1 MKRCPQCQGACWD
14 AHRHCPACGADV
26 SGAEITNGDPLIG
39 VTVGGKFILR
49 EVLGEGAMGK
59 VYRADQTNLGRT
71 VAVKVMNPVLATDEG
86 LVRRFIDEARS
97 ASRLNHPNIVSVIDF
112 GQTESGVL
120 FIVMEY
126 LRGRTLARLIAEEA
140 PLAAP
145 RITSILG
152 QVLDA
157 LDEAHGAEVV
167 HRDLKP
173 DNIMVEP
180 LRTHGDF
187 AKVLD
192 FGIAKLRRED
202 RDFETVDGQCGTPE
216 YMAPEQV
223 RGQDDVDG
231 RADLYSLGIVM
242 YEMFTGLTPFAGG
255 SHAEVFAKQLNYAP
269 KPPRQARTDVQIS
282 EAMENIVLKVLEKDR
297 EDRYQSAA
305 QMKAALED
313 ALDADIQVGH
323 TTPVRGYP
331 SYSPSKAP
339 KSAVKKKPALPPEP
353 EGVFPLPAVP
363 RPEWARLAE
372 LVASPDLAASVAV
385 VGADGAGKSS
395 LVAHVRRLAETHRR
409 ACYWVA
415 PDPTGAMRPWYPV
428 RRLCRDLLGLTGTP
442 SLPLIEAALM
452 RIGLDPSNVA
462 GMAELF
468 GVAGDFSG
476 LEHQTRRRECLA
488 SALAAVKQAASQQ
501 PGLLVFEDVD
511 RFDAPSREL
520 CDRLLETPGAPG
532 LIVLATR
539 TPESLARSGL

>member
-26 SGAEITNGDPLIG
+26 SGIEITSGDPLIG
-39 VTVGGKFILR
+39 VTVGGKFVLKD
-49 EVLGEGAMGK
+49 VLGEGAMGK

-71 VAVKVMNPVLATDEG
+71 VAVKIMNPVLATDEG

-120 FIVMEY
+120 YIVMEF

-140 PLAAP
+140 PLPAN

-242 YEMFTGLTPFAGG
+242 YEMLTGLTPFAGG
-255 SHAEVFAKQLNYAP
+255 SHAEVFTKQLNYAP
-269 KPPRQARTDVQIS
+269 KPPRQARTDCPIS
-282 EAMENIVLKVLEKDR
+282 AAMEAVCLRVLEKDR
-297 EDRYQSAA
+297 EDRYPTAA
-305 QMKAALED
+305 AMKAALED
-313 ALDADIQVGH
+313 GLAEETSLLPGRGPAKTRG
-323 TTPVRGYP
+323 VREVY
-331 SYSPSKAP
+331 AETLL
-339 KSAVKKKPALPPEP
+339 APPEA
-353 EGVFPLPAVP
+353 EGVFPLPQLA
-363 RPEWARLAE
+363 RPEWGWLAD
-372 LVASPDLAASVAV
+372 LVAASEGPGRAAMV
-385 VGADGAGKSS
+385 VG
-395 LVAHVRRLAETHRR
+395 
-409 ACYWVA
+409 
-415 PDPTGAMRPWYPV
+415 PD
-428 RRLCRDLLGLTGTP
+428 
-442 SLPLIEAALM
+442 
-452 RIGLDPSNVA
+452 
-462 GMAELF
+462 
-468 GVAGDFSG
+468 
-476 LEHQTRRRECLA
+476 
-488 SALAAVKQAASQQ
+488 
-501 PGLLVFEDVD
+501 
-511 RFDAPSREL
+511 
-520 CDRLLETPGAPG
+520 
-532 LIVLATR
+532 
-539 TPESLARSGL
+539 

>member
-26 SGAEITNGDPLIG
+26 SGVEITEGDPLIG
-39 VTVGGKFILR
+39 VTVGGKFVLR

-120 FIVMEY
+120 YIVMEF

-140 PLAAP
+140 PLPAP

-157 LDEAHGAEVV
+157 LDEAHGSEVV

-242 YEMFTGLTPFAGG
+242 YEMLTGLTPFAGG

-269 KPPRQARTDVQIS
+269 KPPRQARPDVAIS
-282 EAMENIVLKVLEKDR
+282 SNMEGLVLKALEKDR
-297 EDRYQSAA
+297 EDRFPTAGA
-305 QMKAALED
+305 FKAALEN
-313 ALDADIQVGH
+313 ALERDLGAGGR
-323 TTPVRGYP
+323 TTPVRGIP
-331 SYSPSKAP
+331 I
-339 KSAVKKKPALPPEP
+339 
-353 EGVFPLPAVP
+353 PAVMQP
-363 RPEWARLAE
+363 AR
-372 LVASPDLAASVAV
+372 
-385 VGADGAGKSS
+385 
-395 LVAHVRRLAETHRR
+395 
-409 ACYWVA
+409 
-415 PDPTGAMRPWYPV
+415 
-428 RRLCRDLLGLTGTP
+428 GLSEPQGTFP
-442 SLPLIEAALM
+442 
-452 RIGLDPSNVA
+452 
-462 GMAELF
+462 
-468 GVAGDFSG
+468 
-476 LEHQTRRRECLA
+476 
-488 SALAAVKQAASQQ
+488 
-501 PGLLVFEDVD
+501 
-511 RFDAPSREL
+511 
-520 CDRLLETPGAPG
+520 
-532 LIVLATR
+532 
-539 TPESLARSGL
+539 